1 MQLKQAVDSAY
12 QLFLEND
19 VPSPRLNA
27 ELLLV
32 FVLNRERAYFYA
44 HPEREL
50 NADEQSRYDEVIR
63 ERARGCPT
71 QYITGHQEFWGL
83 DLLVS
88 PAVLIPR
95 PETEHVV
102 ETVLELVKGYGFD
115 GPGRLKL
122 LDVGTG
128 SGCIALALASEL
140 PHVEIHACDVSDD
153 ALEMARTNAARL
165 ALDDKVLFRKS
176 DLLAA
181 YAGEQ
186 FDFIISNP
194 PYVGEVDADKV
205 QKQVREF
212 EPKIAVFSGHEGMEI
227 YRRLIPQGQDALRPG
242 GWLAAEIGYSE
253 EENVRSLL
261 AGWSDVQVTAD
272 LQGIPRVI
280 AARKPKTENP
290 HQDTGRIA
298 NAKSPLICTDERSS
312 KEIFVDLD
320 FDWIF
325 GSVSSVKISGN
336 SRFSP
341 WPVSPWWMFCLVC
354 YTNQFSIHPWR

>member
-1 MQLKQAVDSAY
+1 MQLKQAIDSAY
-12 QLFLEND
+12 QLFVEHD

-27 ELLLV
+27 ELLLM
-32 FVLNRERAYFYA
+32 FVLGRERAYLYA

-50 NADEQSRYDEVIR
+50 TADEQSRYEEVIR

-102 ETVLELVKGYGFD
+102 ETVLELVKDSRLD
-115 GPGRLKL
+115 GTGRLKL

-140 PHVEIHACDVSDD
+140 PQTEIHACDISEE
-153 ALEMARTNAARL
+153 ALEVARINAARL
-165 ALDDKVLFRKS
+165 ALGGKVLFRKS
-176 DLLAA
+176 DLLGV
-181 YAGEQ
+181 YAGEN

-194 PYVGEVDADKV
+194 PYVGEADADKV

-227 YRRLIPQGQDALRPG
+227 YRRLIPQAFDHLHPG
-242 GWLAAEIGYSE
+242 GWFVTEIGYSE
-253 EENVRSLL
+253 EANVRNLL
-261 AGWSDVQVTAD
+261 SGWTDIQLTAD
-272 LQGIPRVI
+272 LQGIPRVF
-280 AARKPKTENP
+280 AARKPLSAV
-290 HQDTGRIA
+290 R
-298 NAKSPLICTDERSS
+298 
-312 KEIFVDLD
+312 
-320 FDWIF
+320 
-325 GSVSSVKISGN
+325 
-336 SRFSP
+336 
-341 WPVSPWWMFCLVC
+341 
-354 YTNQFSIHPWR
+354 

>member
-12 QLFLEND
+12 QVFIEND

-27 ELLLV
+27 ELLLL
-32 FVLNRERAYFYA
+32 FVLNRERAYLYA

-50 NADEQSRYDEVIR
+50 NADEQSRYHDVIQ

-102 ETVLELVKGYGFD
+102 ETVLELLKEHPLEGLGK
-115 GPGRLKL
+115 LKL

-140 PHVEIHACDVSDD
+140 PLAEIHACDISDE
-153 ALEMARTNAARL
+153 ALEMARVNAARL
-165 ALDDKVLFRKS
+165 GLGGKVLFRKS
-176 DLLAA
+176 DLLSV
-181 YAGEQ
+181 YTGEH
-186 FDFIISNP
+186 FDYIISNP
-194 PYVGEVDADKV
+194 PYVGEADADKV

-212 EPKIAVFSGHEGMEI
+212 EPKIAVFSGREGMEI
-227 YRRLIPQGQDALRPG
+227 YHRLIPQAHDALRLG
-242 GWLAAEIGYSE
+242 GWFVAEIGYSE
-253 EENVRSLL
+253 EDNVRNLL
-261 AGWSDVQVTAD
+261 AGWLDIQVTAD

-280 AARKPKTENP
+280 AARK
-290 HQDTGRIA
+290 
-298 NAKSPLICTDERSS
+298 AKI
-312 KEIFVDLD
+312 
-320 FDWIF
+320 
-325 GSVSSVKISGN
+325 
-336 SRFSP
+336 
-341 WPVSPWWMFCLVC
+341 
-354 YTNQFSIHPWR
+354 

>member
-12 QLFLEND
+12 QLFVEND

-27 ELLLV
+27 ELLLL
-32 FVLNRERAYFYA
+32 FVLSRERAYLYA

-50 NADEQSRYDEVIR
+50 TPDEQSNFDEVVR

-102 ETVLELVKGYGFD
+102 ETILELVKEYPFD

-140 PHVEIHACDVSDD
+140 PHAEIHACDISEE
-153 ALEMARTNAARL
+153 ALEIARVNAARL
-165 ALDDKVLFRKS
+165 ALGGRVLFRKS
-176 DLLAA
+176 DLLSV
-181 YAGEQ
+181 YAGER
-186 FDFIISNP
+186 FDFVISNP
-194 PYVGEVDADKV
+194 PYVGECDADKV

-212 EPKIAVFSGHEGMEI
+212 EPKVAVFSGREGMEI
-227 YRRLIPQGQDALRPG
+227 YRRLVPQADEHLRPG
-242 GWLAAEIGYSE
+242 GWFVAEIGYSE
-253 EENVRSLL
+253 EAKVRELL
-261 AGWSDVQVTAD
+261 AGWAEIQVTPD
-272 LQGIPRVI
+272 LQGIPRVV
-280 AARKPKTENP
+280 AAKKAL
-290 HQDTGRIA
+290 QIG
-298 NAKSPLICTDERSS
+298 
-312 KEIFVDLD
+312 
-320 FDWIF
+320 
-325 GSVSSVKISGN
+325 
-336 SRFSP
+336 
-341 WPVSPWWMFCLVC
+341 
-354 YTNQFSIHPWR
+354 